1 MSQSYLIIGI
11 FWVVYFSLHSFFAAN
26 GVKSW
31 FERALPFIYSRYRM
45 IYSFFS
51 VFGMILFAAYISVT
65 PSHPVWSDIA
75 TAKYAGMVLAAWGVI
90 IIKKSFKA
98 YSLREFLGINPE
110 VGGDLVVDGMQSKV
124 RHPLYAGTI
133 LVVLGLFLYCST
145 YEILITM
152 LLVFVYLGIGIQL
165 EEKKLLKTFG
175 DKYAAYREEVPMLIP
190 KIRF

>member
-11 FWVVYFSLHSFFAAN
+11 FWVVYFGLHSFFAAD

-31 FERALPFIYSRYRM
+31 FERSLPFIYRRYRV

-51 VFGMILFAAYISVT
+51 VAGMVLFAAYMSIV
-65 PSHPVWSDIA
+65 PSHPVWPVLA
-75 TAKYAGMVLAAWGVI
+75 TAKYAGMVLATWGVI
-90 IIKKSFKA
+90 VIKRSFKA
-98 YSLREFLGINPE
+98 YSLREFLGIRKEEPTE
-110 VGGDLVVDGMQSKV
+110 LVVDGLQSKV
-124 RHPLYAGTI
+124 RHPLYSGTI
-133 LVVLGLFLYCST
+133 LVILGLFLYSPT

-152 LLVFVYLGIGIQL
+152 LLAFAYLGIGIHL

-175 DKYAAYREEVPMLIP
+175 DQYADYRKDVPMLIP

>member
-11 FWVVYFSLHSFFAAN
+11 FWVVYLALHSFFAAD

-31 FERALPFIYSRYRM
+31 FERTMPFVYSRYRV

-51 VFGMILFAAYISVT
+51 VVGMVLFAAYMSVT
-65 PSHPVWSDIA
+65 PSHPVWPDVA

-98 YSLREFLGINPE
+98 YSLREFLGIRQERPGE
-110 VGGDLVVDGMQSKV
+110 LVVDGLQSKV

-133 LVVLGLFLYCST
+133 LVVFGLFLFSPT
-145 YEILITM
+145 YEILMTM
-152 LLVFVYLGIGIQL
+152 LLVFTYLGIGIQL

-175 DKYAAYREEVPMLIP
+175 DKYAAYRDEVPMLIP
-190 KIRF
+190 KIRL